1 MVLEIEP
8 KTLHMLSMCV
18 CVFVHAHAG
27 SHMFVHGC
35 RYTHATGHMRRLED
49 KHRSTLGFYL
59 V

>member
-18 CVFVHAHAG
+18 CVFVRAHAG
-27 SHMFVHGC
+27 SLVFVHGC
-35 RYTHATGHMRRLED
+35 RYTHATVHTWRLED
-49 KHRSTLGFYL
+49 KFRSTLGFYL

>member
-18 CVFVHAHAG
+18 CVFVRTHAG

-35 RYTHATGHMRRLED
+35 RYTHAIVHRRRLED
-49 KHRSTLGFYL
+49 KLRSTLGF
-59 V
+59 